1 MRELFE
7 NRKQPQRSQ
16 KTLKWQLS
24 WIVIRT
30 NTKTKSNGLRE
41 TCNAAEAAAAK
52 AIQYDTKYYSNFIN
66 LTYQNTRLLFAVILP
81 EMSEMS
87 MSVGNKVFCRIS
99 WLGRFIVEKNIMLG
113 MVSIKTCDKLDA
125 SL

>member
-1 MRELFE
+1 MADG
-7 NRKQPQRSQ
+7 RKD
-16 KTLKWQLS
+16 
-24 WIVIRT
+24 
-30 NTKTKSNGLRE
+30 LRE

-113 MVSIKTCDKLDA
+113 MVSMKTCDKLDA
-125 SL
+125 SFDELLVFTSSHFRNNGIKS